1 MSCNREEFELAFIEE
16 RLFHYEQ
23 ETKICFHPW
32 VATNMVSLMICQTF
46 TFASIPI
53 VVKTIMAIL
62 ETIGY
67 LVIIFFEFEFV
78 FHHSVC
84 ILSGRDYL

>member
-32 VATNMVSLMICQTF
+32 VATNMSDNYVL
-46 TFASIPI
+46 
-53 VVKTIMAIL
+53 
-62 ETIGY
+62 
-67 LVIIFFEFEFV
+67 
-78 FHHSVC
+78 
-84 ILSGRDYL
+84 